1 MALGTFQGDLNRSDV
16 RMKGVPMADGDLP
29 PTADPWWVARQR
41 IALDELSGAGGA
53 LWWLQSSPRDAAT
66 RLVRLA
72 DGVPG
77 PVSPAGFGVGGRLH
91 GYGGGNYAVSGGIV
105 WLAGGPDSGLYRL
118 DLAAGKLKSVRDG
131 DGFRYGDLQ
140 SCPGGVL
147 AVRECEDG
155 DELVL
160 VDDSGEH
167 VRVLAASPG
176 FLGAPQM
183 RGRRLAFLE
192 WDVDQA
198 PWDGSRLAVARR
210 TEDGSVEQAKLI
222 AGGAAESVVQ
232 PAWGP
237 DGLLYYMSDCSG
249 FWNLYRWDGRVQQ
262 PVAPVDRDCAAA
274 PWEAGYRSY
283 AFLSDGRIAL
293 TFQHGLSHGLAL
305 AGADGTARAVG
316 GPLTYVK
323 PCLAAAPG
331 GLAVIGS
338 AAAGPSALCGI
349 DLASG
354 AATAAWPTA
363 AAGDVH
369 ATAREARRLPGG
381 SQLRFA
387 LYRPA
392 GAVSGRLPLIVRVHP
407 GPTDEVRDRL
417 DWTRE
422 YFLAHGFAVAEPA
435 YRGSAG
441 LGRAWRTS
449 LNGHWGDYDV
459 RDCLAV
465 AEALLGEGTVRPGA
479 VFMSG
484 ASAGGYTALQAA
496 CVPGSPLTAVTAVSA
511 ITDPMSWA
519 GTAPRFQRPHA
530 RALAGPAGPV
540 RAGRVRVP
548 VLLVH
553 GRADD
558 VAPVADAER
567 LAGEL
572 RGLDPRHRGLFF
584 DGAGHYLA
592 GRALA
597 EALGAE
603 LAFYRLFLS

>member
-1 MALGTFQGDLNRSDV
+1 
-16 RMKGVPMADGDLP
+16 MADGDLHP
-29 PTADPWWVARQR
+29 AADPQWVARQR
-41 IALDELSGAGGA
+41 IALDELSAAGGA
-53 LWWLQSSPRDAAT
+53 LWWLQSSPHDTAT

-72 DGVPG
+72 DGAPS
-77 PVSPAGFGVGGRLH
+77 PVSPPGFSVGGQLH
-91 GYGGGNYAVSGGIV
+91 GYGGGSYAVSGSTV
-105 WLAGGPDSGLYRL
+105 WLAGGAGSGLYRL
-118 DLAAGKLKSVRDG
+118 DLATGAIKAVRDG
-131 DGFRYGDLQ
+131 DGFRYGDLR

-147 AVRECEDG
+147 AVRGCEDG

-160 VDDSGEH
+160 VGHGGQH
-167 VRVLAASPG
+167 VQVLAASPG

-183 RGRRLAFLE
+183 RGDQLAFLE
-192 WDVDQA
+192 WDDDQA
-198 PWDGSRLAVARR
+198 PWDGSRLTVARI
-210 TEDGSVEQAKLI
+210 TPDGPAEQAKVI

-237 DGLLYYMSDCSG
+237 DGSLYYMTDGSG
-249 FWNLYRWDGRVQQ
+249 FWNLHRWDGRVHR

-274 PWEAGYRSY
+274 PWEAGYKSY
-283 AFLSDGRIAL
+283 AFLPGGRIAL
-293 TFQHGLSHGLAL
+293 TVQQGLSHGLAL
-305 AGADGTARAVG
+305 ARADGTAQEVG
-316 GPLTYVK
+316 APLTYVK
-323 PCLAAAPG
+323 PCLAATPG

-338 AAAGPSALCGI
+338 APSDPPAVYGI
-349 DLASG
+349 DPASG
-354 AATAAWPTA
+354 AAAAASPA
-363 AAGDVH
+363 AAGGVR
-369 ATAREARRLPGG
+369 ATAGEARRLPGG

-387 LYRPA
+387 LYRPEGA
-392 GAVSGRLPLIVRVHP
+392 GSGRLPLIVRAHP

-459 RDCLAV
+459 QDCLAV
-465 AEALLGEGTVRPGA
+465 AGALLGEGTARPGA

-496 CVPGSPLTAVTAVSA
+496 CVPGSPLTAVTAISA
-511 ITDPMSWA
+511 ITDPVSWA

-530 RALAGPAGPV
+530 RSLAGPAGPV
-540 RAGRVRVP
+540 RSGRVRVP
-548 VLLVH
+548 ALLVH

-558 VAPVADAER
+558 VAPAGDAER

-572 RGLDPRHRGLFF
+572 RALDPRHRGLFF

-592 GRALA
+592 GGALA
-597 EALGAE
+597 EALAAE